1 MQQNVCYGLV
11 QNHKLEEI
19 ERAALSEVAFI
30 IGNGAL
36 PNAVF
41 RSFKLKSSISV
52 GGGVNVVSRPRSD
65 NRKKALQ
72 LWLKSGRQMK
82 LVDIARELGVSDVLI
97 RKWKYLDK
105 WDEIP
110 AKRPRGAPRGN
121 KNAVGNR
128 GGGAPKGN
136 QNALKHGLC
145 RKLLPD
151 EMQDLM
157 KEVEN
162 LDPLDMLWHGV
173 ELAYAKMLWAQ
184 RIMFVQGKNDTTREL
199 KRVKE
204 GGKLSEREWELQFA
218 WDKEAAQLKA
228 FALINRELRSAIRQ
242 FLAMAPEDDE
252 RRAKIELMRAQVEK
266 VKAETE
272 EINRKN
278 AANDLDEAS
287 DDGFIEALRGKAS
300 EVWGADGEPN
310 DEEA

>member
-1 MQQNVCYGLV
+1 MLDFGRFDGLRSEDWID
-11 QNHKLEEI
+11 HPAP
-19 ERAALSEVAFI
+19 ERALFFI
-30 IGNGAL
+30 PSA
-36 PNAVF
+36 
-41 RSFKLKSSISV
+41 
-52 GGGVNVVSRPRSD
+52 GGGVDVVARPRSD
-65 NRKKALQ
+65 NRTKALK

-82 LVDIARELGVSDVLI
+82 LVDIANELGVSDVLI
-97 RKWKYLDK
+97 RKWKFQDK

-110 AKRPRGAPRGN
+110 AKRPRGAPPGN
-121 KNAVGNR
+121 KNAKGNR

-136 QNALKHGLC
+136 QNALKHGLY

-151 EMQDLM
+151 ELQDLM

-228 FALINRELRSAIRQ
+228 FATINKELRSAIKQ
-242 FLAMAPEDDE
+242 FLAAAPENDE
-252 RRAKIELMRAQVEK
+252 RRAKLELMQAQIEK
-266 VKAETE
+266 VKTE
-272 EINRKN
+272 VESAKGGGKN
-278 AANDLDEAS
+278 ADAEDWVAALKQAAERRQAQRQVRDDE
-287 DDGFIEALRGKAS
+287 
-300 EVWGADGEPN
+300 
-310 DEEA
+310 